1 MHAAQDNDLAIS
13 IIQNNDV
20 TPDLDRE
27 LRGALV
33 ECYPEDRDFFSRCRS
48 WHSEPEWI
56 VCAFTPD
63 GTVAALTAVI
73 GRTVTVGRDA
83 IPVTIAGLQSVFVRT
98 AWRKTRLSERIMD
111 AVLDEAGNRNLDA
124 GLLFCLP
131 VLCEKVYGRMGW
143 RKLAANVYMAD
154 TSGAVVPLPEKNI
167 AMTYL
172 LALKEFPEGDIDL
185 QGSDW

>member
-1 MHAAQDNDLAIS
+1 MHAAPDNGLAIS
-13 IIQNNDV
+13 IIQNSDV

-27 LRGALV
+27 LRDALV
-33 ECYPEDRDFFSRCRS
+33 ECYPEDRNFFSRCRA

-63 GTVAALTAVI
+63 GTVAAHTAVI

-83 IPVTIAGLQSVFVRT
+83 IPVTIAGLQSVFVRP
-98 AWRKTRLSERIMD
+98 AWRKTGLSGRIMD
-111 AVLDEAGNRNLDA
+111 AVLDEAGDRSLDA

-143 RKLAANVYMAD
+143 RKLDTNVFMAD

-167 AMTYL
+167 AMTYPITL
-172 LALKEFPEGDIDL
+172 NEFPAGDIDL
-185 QGSDW
+185 QGRDW